1 MPQINSGLRSLLSKP
16 YIYDLF
22 QKILGADKFRRQIV
36 SEFILPNKKDRI
48 LDIGCGTARI
58 LDFLPESI
66 GYYGFDINQDYI
78 NAAKSK
84 FSNRGIFFCANLDES
99 YLKTFGFFDTILA
112 IGILH
117 HLNNDDSKKLIELAK
132 KNLKPGGKFISID
145 ACLISNQN
153 PLAKFI
159 IMRDRG
165 QNIRTPKGYQSLT
178 NGIFSKV
185 KTTLRHQPFIPY
197 THWIMECKK

>member
-1 MPQINSGLRSLLSKP
+1 MPQINSGLRSLLSNP

-22 QKILGADKFRRQIV
+22 QKILGADQFRRQIV
-36 SEFILPNKKDRI
+36 SKFINPNKKDRI

-58 LDFLPESI
+58 LDFLPKTI
-66 GYYGFDINQDYI
+66 RYYGFDINQDYI
-78 NAAKSK
+78 NAAKNK
-84 FSNRGIFFCANLDES
+84 FTKRGIFLCSNLDES
-99 YLKTFGFFDTILA
+99 HLKTFRLFDTILA

-117 HLNNDDSKKLIELAK
+117 HLNNDEAIKLMKLAK
-132 KNLKPGGKFISID
+132 KNLKAGGKFISID

-153 PLAKFI
+153 PIAKFI

-165 QNIRTPKGYQSLT
+165 QNIRTPEHYQSLT
-178 NGIFSKV
+178 NGIFLNV
-185 KTTLRHQPFIPY
+185 KTTLRHQRFIPY